1 MLLTNRF
8 NFFNKNGDNL
18 NPQKRQATTVLIVDE
33 TQFPGIGAV
42 INAYTNFEGQ
52 VVYIEIIDGGTGYDT
67 SSYLEIRSID
77 NENLLFTIPSTDIT
91 FGVNGEIEAI
101 ALPASINNNDFPS
114 PSLDYILDYSLE
126 RVSTGLIAVDQ
137 IYILENVYDSTGS
150 TGTLSYGQSGYTY
163 PRTENYGPFNINSYS
178 ANGTSGKVEIESF
191 TFTGLVREYDS
202 NTVSRVPAA
211 VISSL
216 AVGMNVTG
224 SGVPADTFIYSINT
238 ARQTLVLTNPI
249 PADSVGEISFTT
261 YFPHDLRVGSKIFID
276 GGALDGGSYT
286 LTQVDT
292 FNLYFDTSLT
302 VSSTSGAG
310 VTYSVVPQFK
320 AYVEGD
326 ESFFLFN
333 VDYNVDYPTITKSK
347 TIEFEFTQAASSDTI
362 PTAVVG
368 GTANNVLYQRTV
380 YEDIQKTPFTLNI
393 GHQADVEGV
402 FLTVLRI
409 IDNTF
414 SSRPGLLFFGIY
426 RAETEAEDERLGV
439 LLSNIGRDV
448 DAEQELILRDSEVD
462 ESNVDYIL
470 LNEKRKEMLLQ
481 GDQIWPYMGSYK
493 GLVNMINWF
502 GYYDIRLKEYFLNV
516 NSMDTEF
523 GKYRQVPITFQ
534 LKNKKESGQS
544 INIVPSKHYRKTS
557 LFGLFYD
564 IVKDS
569 GEFDEN
575 GTPLTTDAFT
585 FTNEEALIKFFALK
599 KYLREKFLPL
609 NCQITDITGEG
620 VYYERYTIN
629 SWKDVDERRVLE
641 LTRPIGFTCE
651 ERAPIEDLRS
661 YSSQAY
667 LSPTLEKT
675 LQSFMNKYD
684 ILDITITNPG
694 GPYTSIPQV
703 SFPGTSNQ
711 QATGYAKVKGYTGS
725 YTLSNPAG
733 FGFTAGDI
741 ITLGGGSY
749 STPIRLLVTGVTG
762 SGSVTDVQIQSGYSQ
777 GAGYASLPQAFSQML
792 VVSPVGSQYEVVN
805 RTGFTASVSDLGYEL
820 DDVVFLNKGIGY
832 SSYPQAVFSPN
843 VGSTTAD
850 LDLKIYAG
858 TPVGNINNGLRTE
871 RWNDSPNIP
880 VGAVVSLSTEFP
892 ITWDEV
898 PYSWNDVGGS
908 TDANVIAHIDSLPG
922 GNGEVVAL
930 EIVNPGTEYK
940 FTPTLKIVSQEGSG
954 ATATASLRKGRLN
967 LLEYTVTAVNSTGGG
982 TNNEFTVTPDIAA
995 AGTLNVSTNRL
1006 VTGSNIADIVLTSVI
1021 TAGPGS
1027 TITVEN
1033 YDSSPA
1039 STSVAIGD
1047 VILVHQGVAVTNGG
1061 SGYSNVPGVNVNS
1074 GHTRSIFTWSD
1085 LGRGEFYQMQWKVLL
1100 TEPVKSTAQFSYDS
1114 GIQPI
1119 DVLIDH
1125 TVVLPY
1131 IGKYTVEMIVYNTD
1145 NNFANLIKKNC
1156 VEVYMLESDF
1166 SYISKFVNDC
1176 IDSWD
1181 SLKQLPNTQENKT
1194 AQEIENTRYIEYKWD
1209 NATGRWVNLVFNNTD
1224 WEDMNFRWENLDVS
1238 DLSDVNNYNFPYCED
1253 FSILEISPDDN
1264 LEGPVVDYLEPP
1276 TAVNPTI
1283 VVQGQRIYPQIE
1295 PPYNSANEWIFIR
1308 RDDTIYQL
1316 DVLDADY
1323 SNPGYTYIELV
1334 NDPPLAFKASPN
1346 TWEVLREIG
1355 GTVVLPGNK
1364 IYNEDSNPNG
1374 IQVGKFLKLFQKNST
1389 PIRSRVPINGK
1400 NTYSGQPSSIT
1411 LNGEGSD
1418 SSFTKKGEIGR
1429 IYKLRDQEINNGNL
1443 IWDPTTSAST
1453 WTIVAANTNDPE
1465 VRDHIGKIYIDQATA
1480 TCNPLT
1486 EIRPGF
1492 TKIKLIAYVD
1502 GSLKYTQEFR
1512 TTHVYLDTSTV
1523 GAVYD
1528 IWNSSGVY
1536 VIDVVGIDG
1545 GPIDELDTYLV
1556 SLAASGNEE
1565 IYLEY
1570 EYLEFP
1576 TRIYYG
1582 EESGGNMTVYFDFNM
1597 YPSLGAFNNAQS
1609 TEFDSTAIADHTNW
1623 FFDNGIASG
1632 DFSMEVSQVGTWQGG
1647 VGTILTVSDTDSD
1660 LLRSSSSFVVCQRN
1674 FDEDSA
1680 ERKLG
1685 TEIIT
1690 WQNYQSTLWEESC
1703 GLSWNTVDYAT
1714 PYWCNF
1720 IIDEVVQNSGLQFNE
1735 DDVYNFDGIV
1745 GGMSNAQIFTQ
1756 ALFELNNSTE
1766 GGLARFNYYPI
1777 SESDI
1782 SLIPAV
1788 INTYESSN
1796 SFTTNA
1802 PVAIGDVVYGNPFA
1816 PVSSVTGISG
1826 TTVTLDQD
1834 IVKKATF
1841 IGDCSAGGY
1850 TITNITGLLENQ
1862 IIPGDV
1868 ITSSTLPSYPS
1879 AGATVTNILV
1889 QQGKVREI
1897 SLSSSCTA
1905 NGDDITFYAE
1915 WETSSIST
1923 QILAGGTGTMFKI
1936 VAQAKTPSVDCLG
1949 YLTGEGGLT
1958 FETPDGNSSAL
1969 SHSFPTGN
1977 YYSWLGFGPNKVGSF
1992 LNGLNDF
1999 VINYR
2004 NIQVYL
2010 EEGLS
2015 PFGYRGWYPAQELPL
2030 QYSYIGSSSFV
2041 NPVGGTGPI
2050 YTFDN
2055 RLEAPGESERLPYE
2069 RSIGGALTWEET
2081 WAGDTNG
2088 RFPIGSSVILTSDTS
2103 KIAGKSKYLWR
2114 IKEGDDILVET
2125 TDSKIMWTFTYPG
2138 VFGVELTIED
2148 TNGNTTVR
2156 QKDTFIE
2163 VNESTGS

>member
-8 NFFNKNGDNL
+8 SFFNKNGDNI
-18 NPQKRQATTVLIVDE
+18 NPQKRQATSVSIVDE
-33 TQFPGIGAV
+33 SQFPGIGAV

-52 VVYIEIIDGGTGYDT
+52 VIYIEIISTGLGYDT
-67 SSYLEIRSID
+67 STFLEIRSID

-91 FGVNGEIEAI
+91 FGANGEIQEI
-101 ALPASINNNDFPS
+101 VIPASVNNNDFPN

-137 IYILENVYDSTGS
+137 IYILENVFDSNGKS
-150 TGTLSYGQSGYTY
+150 AYTF
-163 PRTENYGPFNINSYS
+163 PRTENYGPFNVNSYS
-178 ANGTSGKVEIESF
+178 ANGSSGKVEIESF
-191 TFTGLVREYDS
+191 TFTGLVRSYDP
-202 NTVSRVPAA
+202 NTVSRVPSA
-211 VISSL
+211 VMSSL
-216 AVGMNVTG
+216 AIGMNVTG
-224 SGVPADTFIYSINT
+224 SGVPTDTFIYSINA
-238 ARQTLVLTNPI
+238 ARQTIVLTNPI
-249 PADSVGEISFTT
+249 PEDSVGEISFTT
-261 YFPHDLRVGSKIFID
+261 YFPHDLRIGSKIYID
-276 GGALDGGSYT
+276 GGVLDGGGYT

-292 FNLYFDTSLT
+292 FNLYFDTTISAP
-302 VSSTSGAG
+302 VTSGSG
-310 VTYSVVPQFK
+310 VTYSVVPQFR

-326 ESFFLFN
+326 ESFFFFN
-333 VDYNVDYPTITKSK
+333 VDYNVDYPTINKSK
-347 TIEFEFTQAASSDTI
+347 SIDFEFTKAASTDTI
-362 PTAVVG
+362 PSSPIG
-368 GTANNVLYQRTV
+368 GPANNELYQRTV
-380 YEDIQKTPFTLNI
+380 YDDLQKTPFTLNI

-414 SSRPGLLFFGIY
+414 ASRPGLLFFGIY

-448 DAEQELILRDSEVD
+448 DADQELILRDSEVD

-470 LNEKRKEMLLQ
+470 LNQKRKEMLLQ
-481 GDQIWPYMGSYK
+481 GDQIWPYMGSYR
-493 GLVNMINWF
+493 GLVNMVNWF
-502 GYYDIRLKEYFLNV
+502 GYYDVRLKEYFLNV

-534 LKNKKESGQS
+534 LKNKKENGQS

-620 VYYERYTIN
+620 VYYERYAIN

-641 LTRPIGFTCE
+641 LTRPINFSCE
-651 ERAPIEDLRS
+651 ERAPIQDIRP
-661 YSSQAY
+661 YTSQAY

-694 GPYTSIPQV
+694 GPYTSIPLV
-703 SFPGTSNQ
+703 TFPGNSNQ
-711 QATGYAKVKGYTGS
+711 QATGYAKVKGFTGS
-725 YTLSNPAG
+725 YTLANPAG
-733 FGFTAGDI
+733 VGFVAGDI

-749 STPIRLLVTGVTG
+749 FTPIRVVVTGTTG
-762 SGSVTDVQIQSGYSQ
+762 SGAVTDVQIQSGYYQ
-777 GAGYASLPQAFSQML
+777 GEGYASLPQSFSQML
-792 VVSPVGSQYEVVN
+792 VVAPVGTQYEVVN
-805 RTGFTASVSDLGYEL
+805 RSGFTAAADDLGYEI
-820 DDVVFLNKGIGY
+820 DDVIFLNKGFGY
-832 SSYPQAVFSPN
+832 SSYPEVVFSPN
-843 VGSTTAD
+843 TGSTTAD
-850 LDLKIYAG
+850 LDLKIHVG
-858 TPVGNINNGLRTE
+858 TPVGNINNGTRTP
-871 RWNDSPNIP
+871 RWNDAPNIP

-892 ITWDEV
+892 ISWNEV
-898 PYSWNDVGGS
+898 PYSWSEVGGS
-908 TDANVIAHIDSLPG
+908 NDASVIAHIDPLPAG
-922 GNGEVVAL
+922 TGEVVAL

-940 FTPTLKIVSQEGSG
+940 FTPSLKIISQEGSG
-954 ATATASLRKGRLN
+954 AIAEATLRKGRLN
-967 LLEYTVTAVNSTGGG
+967 LLEYTVTAVASSGGG
-982 TNNEFTVTPDIAA
+982 TNNEFTVTPDISAV
-995 AGTLNVSTNRL
+995 GTLNVSTNRL
-1006 VTGSNIADIVLTSVI
+1006 VTGANISDIVLSSVV
-1021 TAGPGS
+1021 TTGPGS

-1039 STSVAIGD
+1039 TTTVAVGD
-1047 VILVHQGVAVTNGG
+1047 KIYVHQGVVLTNGG
-1061 SGYSNVPGVNVNS
+1061 GGYSNVPGVNVNS
-1074 GHTRSIFTWSD
+1074 GHTRSIFTWND

-1100 TEPVKSTAQFSYDS
+1100 TDPVKPTAQFSYDS
-1114 GIQPI
+1114 GIRVI
-1119 DVLIDH
+1119 DELIDH
-1125 TVVLPY
+1125 TVILPY

-1156 VEVYMLESDF
+1156 VDVYMLESDF
-1166 SYISKFVNDC
+1166 SYISKFVNEC
-1176 IDSWD
+1176 IDTWN

-1194 AQEIENTRYIEYKWD
+1194 AQEVENNRYIEYKWD
-1209 NATGRWVNLVFNNTD
+1209 NATGRWVNLVFNNTE
-1224 WEDMNFRWENLDVS
+1224 WKDMDFRWDNLDITEQS
-1238 DLSDVNNYNFPYCED
+1238 SVNRYNFPYCED
-1253 FSILEISPDDN
+1253 YSMLEVSPEDN
-1264 LEGPVVDYLEPP
+1264 SEGPVIDFIDVPD
-1276 TAVNPTI
+1276 AVNPTI

-1295 PPYNSANEWIFIR
+1295 PAYNVADEWIFIR

-1323 SNPGYTYIELV
+1323 STPGYTYIELV
-1334 NDPPLAFKASPN
+1334 NDPPMAFKASPS

-1355 GTVVLPGNK
+1355 GTIILPGDK
-1364 IYNEDSNPNG
+1364 IYNVDTNPNG
-1374 IQVGKFLKLFQKNST
+1374 IQVGKFLKVFQKNTT
-1389 PIRSRVPINGK
+1389 PIRSRVPIDGK
-1400 NTYSGQPSSIT
+1400 NTYSGQPENIT
-1411 LNGEGSD
+1411 LTGEGSD

-1429 IYKLRDQEINNGNL
+1429 IYKLRDSLPTNGNL
-1443 IWDPTTSAST
+1443 VWDPTPAIST
-1453 WTIVAANTNDPE
+1453 WTIAAANSNDPE
-1465 VRDHIGKIYIDQATA
+1465 VRDHIGKIFIDQSTA
-1480 TCNPLT
+1480 TCDPIT

-1492 TKIKLIAYVD
+1492 TKIKLIAYLD
-1502 GSLKYTQEFR
+1502 GVLKYTQEFR
-1512 TTHVYLDTSTV
+1512 TTHVYLDTSNV
-1523 GAVYD
+1523 GSVYD
-1528 IWNSSGVY
+1528 IWGTSGVY
-1536 VIDVVGIDG
+1536 VIDVVGLDG
-1545 GPIDELDTYLV
+1545 GPIDELNSYLNG
-1556 SLAASGNEE
+1556 LASSGVED

-1570 EYLEFP
+1570 EYQEFP

-1582 EESGGNMTVYFDFNM
+1582 EDNSGDMTVYFDFNM
-1597 YPSLGAFNNAQS
+1597 YPSSGSFNNAQVN
-1609 TEFDSTAIADHTNW
+1609 EFDSTAIADHTNW

-1632 DFSMEVSQVGTWQGG
+1632 DFSMEVAQIGAWQGG
-1647 VGTILTVSDTDSD
+1647 AGTILTVSDTDGD

-1690 WQNYQSTLWEESC
+1690 WKNYKDTLWEETC
-1703 GLSWNTVDYAT
+1703 GLSWNTVDYST

-1720 IIDEVVQNSGLQFNE
+1720 IIDDVVQNSSLRFNE

-1745 GGMSNAQIFTQ
+1745 GGMSTAQIFSQ

-1766 GGLARFNYYPI
+1766 AGLAKFDYYPL
-1777 SESDI
+1777 SASDI
-1782 SLIPAV
+1782 SLV
-1788 INTYESSN
+1788 SLVMNTYESPD
-1796 SFTTNA
+1796 SFTTNS
-1802 PVAIGDVVYGNPFA
+1802 PVSVGDVIYGSPFA
-1816 PVSSVTGISG
+1816 PVSTVTSVTG
-1826 TTVTLDQD
+1826 TTVTLDQA
-1834 IVKKATF
+1834 IIKKATF
-1841 IGDCSAGGY
+1841 IGDCFTGGY
-1850 TITNITGLLENQ
+1850 KITNITGLFENQ
-1862 IIPGDV
+1862 VIPGDV
-1868 ITSSTLPSYPS
+1868 ITASTLPAYPLS
-1879 AGATVTNILV
+1879 GAAVTNILV
-1889 QQGKVREI
+1889 EQGKVREI
-1897 SLSSSCTA
+1897 TLSQPFT
-1905 NGDDITFYAE
+1905 GDGNDITFFAE
-1915 WETSSIST
+1915 WSTSTIST
-1923 QILAGGTGTMFKI
+1923 QVMAGGTGTTFKI

-1949 YLTGEGGLT
+1949 YLTGGGGLT

-1992 LNGLNDF
+1992 LNGLDDF
-1999 VINYR
+1999 VIKYR

-2010 EEGLS
+2010 SEGLS

-2055 RLEAPGESERLPYE
+2055 RLDAPGESERLPYE

-2088 RFPIGSSVILTSDTS
+2088 KFPIGSSVILTSDTS
-2103 KIAGKSKYLWR
+2103 KVAGKTKYLWR

-2125 TDSKIMWTFTYPG
+2125 TDPAIMWTFTYPG
-2138 VFGVELTIED
+2138 TFGIELSIED
-2148 TNGNTTVR
+2148 SNGNKTVR
-2156 QKDTFIE
+2156 QKDTFIDI
-2163 VNESTGS
+2163 NESIGS